1 MYTSLGISTC
11 QVLAGEGGN
20 KCIYG
25 KRGGTILIH
34 EVVFSAALTPE
45 CFYKSY
51 KDRMSEGHD
60 Q

>member
-1 MYTSLGISTC
+1 MYLWET
-11 QVLAGEGGN
+11 
-20 KCIYG
+20 
-25 KRGGTILIH
+25 GGTILIH

-60 Q
+60 QCDPLDQDSEIGCRLQ